1 MTRADNT
8 QHLRDAAHR
17 RAQDTRV
24 RTEAALAV
32 MRAAGEPI
40 TPTSLA
46 RTAGVARS
54 WIYTQPDLVAALRT
68 AVPDRASR
76 QWGVRASEES
86 WQHRLTLAHNR
97 IRELTAENTQL
108 RRQLA
113 VTHGELRAA
122 RTISSR

>member
-8 QHLRDAAHR
+8 HHLREAAQR
-17 RAQDTRV
+17 RAADTQA
-24 RTEAALAV
+24 RTVAALAA
-32 MRAAGEPI
+32 MRAASQPI

-54 WIYTQPDLVAALRT
+54 WIYSQPDLMTTIRT
-68 AVPDRASR
+68 TAPSPAPRQAS
-76 QWGVRASEES
+76 VRASEES
-86 WQHRLTLAHNR
+86 WQHRLPLAHER

-122 RTISSR
+122 RTVRSH